1 MGRFGGL
8 NPRSLLRRLSPRT
21 RMIVEVTAGFLLIL
35 LGAIAGFVPILQG
48 WVFALM
54 GLALLSR
61 HSKRA
66 RRIYEPLKERFR
78 KMGRDVRDRMG
89 RRRQEKRER
98 QARPPEEPEA

>member
-1 MGRFGGL
+1 MGRFGRL

-21 RMIVEVTAGFLLIL
+21 RTIVEVSAGLLLIL
-35 LGAIAGFVPILQG
+35 IGAIAGPVPILQG

-78 KMGRDVRDRMG
+78 RMGRDIRDRVE
-89 RRRQEKRER
+89 RRRREERER
-98 QARPPEEPEA
+98 QGRTPEDPEA